1 MIDKLFKEKYGE
13 EIYSE
18 LVNDYQII
26 TQNIRE
32 KNEID
37 QLKVKNH
44 LAIINDRL
52 DLNLDIHNT
61 NWAFDFSG
69 WSSKLHNGNDQL
81 KKYMI
86 VGLEPHVERY
96 DFQVT
101 YGLSDKTP
109 QGLQRFELN
118 LNNEFEIKCN
128 DDSSLIW
135 SNLFKIMADDNQ
147 QNELLKKGNEQIMFD
162 FLNQFYIVDLC
173 HFAPQDKA
181 KAIND
186 VKDWDKI
193 RFKVA
198 SHYLT
203 KEIDI
208 IKPKVIITQGNGV
221 FKELKK
227 ILNFKE
233 TKSYPLKFGKNTWS
247 VKTGEDRNN
256 GFKVLSIPH
265 FGSILNYRTFYQN
278 NRDLVTNTLADNNLI

>member
-18 LVNDYQII
+18 LVNDSQI
-26 TQNIRE
+26 TAQNIRD
-32 KNEID
+32 KNEKD
-37 QLKVKNH
+37 QLRVKNQ
-44 LAIINDRL
+44 LEIINDRL

-69 WSSKLHNGNDQL
+69 WTGKLSNGNNHL

-86 VGLEPHVERY
+86 IGLEPHVERY

-109 QGLQRFELN
+109 QGLQRFELD
-118 LNNEFEIKCN
+118 LDSEFEIKCN

-147 QNELLKKGNEQIMFD
+147 KNELLKRGNKQIMID
-162 FLNQFYIVDLC
+162 FLEQFYIVDLC

-181 KAIND
+181 KAIHD
-186 VKDWDKI
+186 VKDWSKI

-203 KEIDI
+203 QEINI
-208 IKPKVIITQGNGV
+208 IKPKVIITHGNGV
-221 FKELKK
+221 FNELKK
-227 ILNFKE
+227 IIKFKE

-247 VKTGEDRNN
+247 VKTGEDSINDI
-256 GFKVLSIPH
+256 KVLSIPH
-265 FGSILNYRTFYQN
+265 FGTILNYKTFYQN
-278 NRDLVTNTLADNNLI
+278 NRDLVTKTLADNNLI

>member
-1 MIDKLFKEKYGE
+1 MIDNLIKEKYGE
-13 EIYSE
+13 QICSE
-18 LVNDYQII
+18 LVNDFQII
-26 TQNIRE
+26 AQNIRE
-32 KNEID
+32 KNEEN
-37 QLKVKNH
+37 QLKVKKH
-44 LAIINDRL
+44 LAKINDQL
-52 DLNLDIHNT
+52 DLKLDINNT

-69 WSSKLHNGNDQL
+69 WTGKLHNVNDHL

-86 VGLEPHVERY
+86 IGLEPHVERY
-96 DFQVT
+96 DYQVT

-109 QGLQRFELN
+109 QGSPRFELD
-118 LNNEFEIKCN
+118 LDSEFEIKCN

-147 QNELLKKGNEQIMFD
+147 KNELFKKGNKQIMFD
-162 FLNQFYIVDLC
+162 FLEQFYIVDLC

-221 FKELKK
+221 FNELKK
-227 ILNFKE
+227 ILKIKE

-247 VKTGEDRNN
+247 VKTGINSNN
-256 GFKVLSIPH
+256 NIKVLSIPH
-265 FGSILNYRTFYQN
+265 FGTILNYKTFYQN
-278 NRDLVTNTLADNNLI
+278 NRDLVTKTLSDNNLI

>member
-1 MIDKLFKEKYGE
+1 MIDRLFKEKYGE

-18 LVNDYQII
+18 LVNDFQII
-26 TQNIRE
+26 AQNIRE

-44 LAIINDRL
+44 LAIINNRL

-69 WSSKLHNGNDQL
+69 WTGKLRNGNDQL

-109 QGLQRFELN
+109 QGSQRFELD

-135 SNLFKIMADDNQ
+135 SNLFKIMASFNQ

-162 FLNQFYIVDLC
+162 FLDKFYIVDLC

-247 VKTGEDRNN
+247 VKTGEDYNN

-265 FGSILNYRTFYQN
+265 FGTILNYKTFYQK
-278 NRDLVTNTLADNNLI
+278 NRNLVANTLVDNNLI